1 MSLQTLTRAAESDL
15 EPIEIYKV
23 LAEVSNL
30 PKWAPAFADS
40 IESTD
45 KTHFRVTKNG
55 DSFNTELFLH
65 PTALAVDYI
74 REMADN
80 RRGGAYIRVTPRPL
94 GGSTVII
101 TVPIAPTANEA
112 DVARVLEEEL
122 AEIIRLARP

>member
-1 MSLQTLTRAAESDL
+1 MSPQTVTRATESDL

-30 PKWAPAFADS
+30 PKWAPAFADA
-40 IESTD
+40 IERID
-45 KTHFRVTKNG
+45 DRHFRVTKNG
-55 DSFNTELFLH
+55 DTFNVELFLH
-65 PTALAVDYI
+65 PAALAVDYI

-101 TVPIAPTANEA
+101 TVPLAPTANEA
-112 DVARVLEEEL
+112 DVAKVLQQEL